1 MAMLQVT
8 RVGSTDT
15 VRKIRLALVDA
26 MTDQIFG
33 LSGIER
39 DEPYTRLSVEGLVL
53 AEVTGLLRQADKLMF
68 EAGFRG

>member
-1 MAMLQVT
+1 MKTGPLK

-15 VRKIRLALVDA
+15 GRKIRLALVDA

-39 DEPYTRLSVEGLVL
+39 DEPYKAGSPENLVL
-53 AEVTGLLRQADKLMF
+53 SEVIGLLKQADRLLD
-68 EAGFRG
+68 EAGFGG